1 MEYTSRTGSIEAISG
16 RRGGGRFK
24 PSRDDMFMDVVWGG
38 WMVAANEGE
47 LGGDGDLSRRE

>member
-24 PSRDDMFMDVVWGG
+24 PSRDDMFVDVVWGG